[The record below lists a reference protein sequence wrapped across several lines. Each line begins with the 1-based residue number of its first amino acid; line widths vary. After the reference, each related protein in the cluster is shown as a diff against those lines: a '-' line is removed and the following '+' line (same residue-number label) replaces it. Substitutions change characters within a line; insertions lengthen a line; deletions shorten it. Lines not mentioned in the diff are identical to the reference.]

1 MSHPNIIY
9 FHTHDTGRYI
19 EPYGAPI
26 RTPRLQ
32 GFAEESVVF
41 RNAHSVAP
49 TCSPSRAGLLTGQWA
64 HTAGM
69 LGLAHR
75 GHSLADYDRH
85 LIHTL
90 HRQGYTSALVGV
102 QHEAGGPEA
111 ATRTVGYRESLAV
124 QNGLARARR
133 DAAVSYLKRDHV
145 QPFFL
150 SIGLME
156 THTMPDKGWLFGHP
170 AGDDRWVA
178 PAPTMP
184 NAAATRSDMAS
195 FQAAALQV
203 DETLG
208 AVLDTLRDEGLAENT
223 IVLVTTDHGMAMPE
237 MKCTL
242 GATGTGVMMMLRGPG
257 LPAGFAV
264 DSLVSQIDVF
274 PTLCDLLGIDPPPW
288 LQGHSL
294 LPALESHQIREETFA
309 EINYHVE
316 YQPQRAIRTER
327 WLYIRDFENQGHPT
341 LSNVDASA
349 SKAMWVDAGWA
360 KQHTPSTRLHDLM
373 FDPHEQRNLA
383 GCPTTAT
390 IEADLAQRL
399 DRWMTLTNDPLLK
412 GPVPPP
418 TIAPRASTDPDETV
432 LPAAGHY

>member
-32 GFAEESVVF
+32 QFAEESVVF

-75 GHSLADYDRH
+75 GHRLADYDRH

-102 QHEAGGPEA
+102 QHEAHGPDAAINTIGYHEA
-111 ATRTVGYRESLAV
+111 LPVDGPLAP
-124 QNGLARARR
+124 GRR
-133 DAAVSYLKRDHV
+133 DVALDYLRREHD

-150 SIGLME
+150 SIGLNE
-156 THTMPDKGWLFGHP
+156 THTLPDTGWLFGHP
-170 AGDDRWVA
+170 PGDDRWNA

-184 NAAATRSDMAS
+184 DAAVTRHDMAS
-195 FQAAALQV
+195 FQSAATQV
-203 DETLG
+203 DQTLG
-208 AVLDTLRDEGLAENT
+208 AVLDTLREEGLADNT
-223 IVLVTTDHGMAMPE
+223 IVLVTTDHGVAMPG

-257 LPAGFAV
+257 LPAGHVV
-264 DSLVSQIDVF
+264 DDLVSQVDVF
-274 PTLCDLLGIDPPPW
+274 PTLCDLLAIDPPPW

-294 LPALESHQIREETFA
+294 LPTLQGRRIRDETFA
-309 EINYHVE
+309 EVTYHAA

-327 WLYIRDFENQGHPT
+327 WLYVEGFDDWDRLTYP
-341 LSNVDASA
+341 NVDGSP
-349 SKAMWVDAGWA
+349 SKTLWIEAGWA
-360 KQHTPSTRLHDLM
+360 DHRTPNVRLHDLM
-373 FDPHEQRNLA
+373 FDPHEMRNLA
-383 GCPTTAT
+383 ECPTTA
-390 IEADLAQRL
+390 EVRADLAQRL
-399 DRWMTLTNDPLLK
+399 ERWMIETDDPLLL

-418 TIAPRASTDPDETV
+418 DGFPPPMPPQAVAHTP
-432 LPAAGHY
+432 

>member
-1 MSHPNIIY
+1 MTRPNIIY

-32 GFAEESVVF
+32 AFAEQSVVF

-64 HTAGM
+64 HSAGM

-75 GHSLADYDRH
+75 GHRLKDYDRH

-102 QHEAGGPEA
+102 QHEATGPDA
-111 ATRTVGYRESLAV
+111 ATRTIGYHEALSIDSALAP
-124 QNGLARARR
+124 ARR
-133 DAAVSYLKRDHV
+133 DAALGYLRRRHD

-150 SIGLME
+150 SIGLTE
-156 THTMPDKGWLFGHP
+156 THTMAGRESLFGHP
-170 AGDDRWVA
+170 AVDDRWAA

-184 NAAATRSDMAS
+184 DTPATRADMAS

-203 DETLG
+203 DHTLG
-208 AVLDTLRDEGLAENT
+208 AVLDTLQEEGLADNT
-223 IVLVTTDHGMAMPE
+223 IVLVTTDHGLAMPG

-242 GATGTGVMMMLRGPG
+242 GATGTGVMMMVRGPG
-257 LPAGFAV
+257 LPAGLAV
-264 DSLVSQIDVF
+264 DSLVSQVDVF
-274 PTLCDLLGIDPPPW
+274 PTLCELLEIEPPPW
-288 LQGHSL
+288 LQGESL
-294 LPALESHQIREETFA
+294 VPTLVGQSVREETFA
-309 EINYHVE
+309 EITYHAA
-316 YQPQRAIRTER
+316 YQPQRAIRTDR
-327 WLYIRDFENQGHPT
+327 WLYIQGFDDRDRPA

-349 SKAMWVDAGWA
+349 SKALWIESGWA
-360 KQHTPSTRLHDLM
+360 EQPTPIVRLHDVIL
-373 FDPHEQRNLA
+373 DPHELRNLA
-383 GCPTTAT
+383 DCPTAVAT
-390 IEADLAQRL
+390 RGDLARRL
-399 DRWMTLTNDPLLK
+399 DHWMNETDDPLLL

-418 TIAPRASTDPDETV
+418 AGFPPPQSPDALSTKN
-432 LPAAGHY
+432 